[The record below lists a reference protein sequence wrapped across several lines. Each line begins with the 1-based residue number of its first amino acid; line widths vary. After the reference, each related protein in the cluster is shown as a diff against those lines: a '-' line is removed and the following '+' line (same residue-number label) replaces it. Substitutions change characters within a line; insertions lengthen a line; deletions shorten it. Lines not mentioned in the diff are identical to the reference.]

1 MPYPVRQ
8 VLNSAAAA
16 RLFAGLISL
25 AGLSAQAL
33 PLTATEVLRHFN
45 VVTLGDFA
53 MASDS
58 TSHVEGLT
66 FVGGSLTG
74 PSTSWAYGEPN
85 QHKIASYGGFAGL
98 TVLGN
103 ASKVRV
109 QGGATVLGSFTNSEV
124 QNGNTAA
131 GTTTNVNFNGGG
143 LFYALDTGLG
153 SWNATSAQERK
164 TTALATDFGAL
175 LHGAS
180 DTFKSLAD
188 TGSTVANNGFGKLTF
203 TAVAGSDG
211 VAVFNLAGQSAALT
225 SAGEFDFVLG
235 AGVTSVVLNSDLV
248 TGTLHANFLG
258 GSALSM
264 GSKLLWNF
272 YDASNIT
279 FTAQFGG
286 SILAPDAAISNP
298 GGGSNLEGGIFV
310 NSITQG
316 SEIHQRAYEGGVP
329 TATPVPE
336 PQSWLLLAAGLLA
349 VSGQLRL
356 RRRRAP

>member
-1 MPYPVRQ
+1 M
-8 VLNSAAAA
+8 
-16 RLFAGLISL
+16 
-25 AGLSAQAL
+25 SAQAV
-33 PLTATEVLRHFN
+33 PLTATEIIQNFN

-53 MASDS
+53 MASDG

-85 QHKIASYGGFAGL
+85 QHNVASYAGFAGL

-109 QGGATVLGSFTNSEV
+109 QGGATVLGSFSNSEV
-124 QNGNTAA
+124 QNGNTVA
-131 GTTTNVNFNGGG
+131 GSMANVNINGGG
-143 LFYALDTGLG
+143 QSYALDTGLG
-153 SWNATSAQERK
+153 NWTAAAAQERK
-164 TTALATDFGAL
+164 ATALGTDFSAL

-180 DTFKSLAD
+180 GAFKSLAD

-211 VAVFNLAGQSAALT
+211 VAVFNLAGLSGLLT

-235 AGVTSVVLNSDLV
+235 AGVDSVVLNSDLAI
-248 TGTLHANFLG
+248 GTLHANFLG
-258 GSALSM
+258 GSAINA

-279 FTAQFGG
+279 ITAQFGG
-286 SILAPDAAISNP
+286 SILAPDAVISNP
-298 GGGSNLEGGIFV
+298 GSSANLEGGIFV
-310 NSITQG
+310 NSIVQG
-316 SEIHQRAYEGGVP
+316 SEIHQRGYVGGVP
-329 TATPVPE
+329 AVTAVPE
-336 PQSWLLLAAGLLA
+336 PESWLMLAAGLL
-349 VSGQLRL
+349 VMGYLRL
-356 RRRRAP
+356 RQRQAR